1 MSDIILKL
9 LTTAASIVV
18 GGLIGYVI
26 AYVTGL
32 RAMRKGMQLI
42 LRASLNDMYI
52 RFQQQPPTADEKQI
66 FEEMYKCYEQLG
78 ENGVMKVKHETVLA
92 MPETVRMRK

>member
-1 MSDIILKL
+1 MSDFIIKL

-42 LRASLNDMYI
+42 LRASLNDMYV
-52 RFQQQPPTADEKQI
+52 RFKQNPPTADDKQI

-78 ENGVMKVKHETVLA
+78 ENGVMRVKHETVLA
-92 MPETVRMRK
+92 MPETVRK

>member
-1 MSDIILKL
+1 MSELIIKL

-18 GGLIGYVI
+18 GGLIGYVV

-32 RAMRKGMQLI
+32 RAFRKGMQLI

-52 RFQQQPPTADEKQI
+52 R
-66 FEEMYKCYEQLG
+66 
-78 ENGVMKVKHETVLA
+78 
-92 MPETVRMRK
+92 

>member
-1 MSDIILKL
+1 MKELMIEIFSTVVSL
-9 LTTAASIVV
+9 AV
-18 GGLIGYVI
+18 GGLIGYVV

-32 RAMRKGMQLI
+32 RAIRKGMQLI

-66 FEEMYKCYEQLG
+66 FEELYKCYEQLG

-92 MPETVRMRK
+92 MPETVRK

>member
-1 MSDIILKL
+1 MNDIIIEGLSTVISL
-9 LTTAASIVV
+9 AV

-32 RAMRKGMQLI
+32 RAVRKGMQLI

-52 RFQQQPPTADEKQI
+52 RFQQQPPTAEEKQV
-66 FEEMYKCYEQLG
+66 FEEMYDVYEKLA
-78 ENGVMKVKHETVLA
+78 ENGVMKAKHETVLA
-92 MPETVRMRK
+92 MPETVRK

>member
-1 MSDIILKL
+1 MSDFIIKL

-42 LRASLNDMYI
+42 LRASLNDMYV
-52 RFQQQPPTADEKQI
+52 RFKQNPPTADEKEI
-66 FEEMYKCYEQLG
+66 FEELYKCYEQLG
-78 ENGVMKVKHETVLA
+78 ENGVMAAKREAVLTMQEA
-92 MPETVRMRK
+92 VRK

>member
-1 MSDIILKL
+1 MQEVIAEIFSTIISL
-9 LTTAASIVV
+9 AV
-18 GGLIGYVI
+18 GGLIGYVV

-32 RAMRKGMQLI
+32 RAIRKGMQLI

-78 ENGVMKVKHETVLA
+78 ENGVMKAKHETVLA
-92 MPETVRMRK
+92 MQETVRK

>member
-1 MSDIILKL
+1 MQEVMTEIFSN
-9 LTTAASIVV
+9 IVSLAV

-32 RAMRKGMQLI
+32 RAVRKGMQLI
-42 LRASLNDMYI
+42 LRASLNDMYVW
-52 RFQQQPPTADEKQI
+52 FQRTPPTADEKQI
-66 FEEMYKCYEQLG
+66 FEELYKCYEQLG

-92 MPETVRMRK
+92 MPETVRK

>member
-1 MSDIILKL
+1 MQEVMAEVFS
-9 LTTAASIVV
+9 TVV
-18 GGLIGYVI
+18 SLAIGGLIGYVV

-32 RAMRKGMQLI
+32 RAIRNGMQLI

-52 RFQQQPPTADEKQI
+52 RFQQQPPTADEKQV
-66 FEEMYKCYEQLG
+66 FEEMYKCYERLG

-92 MPETVRMRK
+92 MPETVRK

>member
-1 MSDIILKL
+1 MQEVMAEVFSY
-9 LTTAASIVV
+9 IVSLAV
-18 GGLIGYVI
+18 GGLAGYVI

-32 RAMRKGMQLI
+32 RAVRKGMQLI
-42 LRASLNDMYI
+42 MRASLNDMYI

-92 MPETVRMRK
+92 MSETVRK